1 MFVIIISIFFCFS
14 AIFFLPGILNL
25 CVHKRC
31 RMQNVSSGFNT
42 RFILRV
48 SFISALGG
56 YLFGFDFAVIA
67 GALPF
72 LKASFSFNEYWEG
85 FATASLA
92 LGCMVGCVFAGRLAD
107 QYGRRP
113 ALMLAAAIFLLSS
126 LVMAFAGGK
135 LFFVCCR
142 LVAGIGVGMASTLS
156 PLYIAE
162 IAPAESRGRMVAIN
176 QLTIVLGILVT
187 NIVNYLLRN
196 AGDDAW
202 RWMVGLGAVPSAF
215 FLAGVY
221 WLPESPRWLLKAG
234 EKEKALKVLVRLGG
248 SGYANEVIAKSDARK
263 TQEGQSSYKAVF
275 SKAVLPALLVGMT
288 LAVFQQ
294 LCGINVVF
302 NFATTI
308 FESVGFSQDDQLK
321 QTIFIGV
328 VNLVFTVLAMW
339 QVDKAGRKP
348 LMLLGAG
355 GLAVLYIISAVLLQ
369 QKSGLAAWTLLA
381 SIGVYAMSLAPVT
394 WVLIAEIFPMS
405 VRGAAVSVSVL
416 ALWLAYAILVFTF
429 PILASRLGTY
439 TPFYIYAGICVA
451 GFFFIY
457 KKVRETN
464 GTSLDDIEEAAVS
477 VH

>member
-1 MFVIIISIFFCFS
+1 
-14 AIFFLPGILNL
+14 
-25 CVHKRC
+25 
-31 RMQNVSSGFNT
+31 MQNVSSGFNT

-196 AGDDAW
+196 SGDDAW

-248 SGYANEVIAKSDARK
+248 SDYANEVVAKSNARK
-263 TQEGQSSYKAVF
+263 TQEVKSSYKAVF

-464 GTSLDDIEEAAVS
+464 GTSLDDIEEAAVPA
-477 VH
+477 H